1 MVFYN
6 MHWPTILCEQYNILT
21 YIYLLAPS
29 DPSCLMHTIWIVHA
43 RKIISFVGTTFVYN
57 SQCRPGGVRV
67 KPSSLIPGSSEFESW
82 RIQNSSHLITF
93 TVCKWSTR
101 QNCLRK
107 CQKLPPASF
116 WSAAPASR

>member
-1 MVFYN
+1 MRSLFPTSDTYHGFESTMVTLRSLSHTKYVE
-6 MHWPTILCEQYNILT
+6 PKSINIAK
-21 YIYLLAPS
+21 LLP
-29 DPSCLMHTIWIVHA
+29 V
-43 RKIISFVGTTFVYN
+43 
-57 SQCRPGGVRV
+57 GGVRV

-116 WSAAPASR
+116 GSAAPASR